1 VRVASIVSA
10 LLAAA
15 EAGGAGIGS
24 GAAATQ
30 GAFAE
35 ALRAAAQ
42 AAEQPTKTQRGAQ
55 SERVAVGINS
65 GWRRGQKAPRGKA
78 RSWSVAQDRRMAKK
92 ARNVRRAKARAR

>member
-1 VRVASIVSA
+1 MRVASIVSA

-15 EAGGAGIGS
+15 AAGGAGIGS
-24 GAAATQ
+24 GAAAT
-30 GAFAE
+30 
-35 ALRAAAQ
+35 Q

>member
-15 EAGGAGIGS
+15 AAGGAGIGS
-24 GAAATQ
+24 GAAAT
-30 GAFAE
+30 
-35 ALRAAAQ
+35 Q

>member
-15 EAGGAGIGS
+15 AAGGAGIGS

-30 GAFAE
+30 
-35 ALRAAAQ
+35 AQ